1 MSDTAVRFQNV
12 WKKFRKGERFDSL
25 RDLVPALTKRLWSGK
40 PQGLTAKEFWALRDV
55 SFTLRR
61 GDSLGIIGPNGSG
74 KSTTL
79 KLLSRIM
86 KPDSGSL
93 EVHGRYGA
101 LIELGAGFHPDLT
114 GRENVYLNGTILGMK
129 RAEIA
134 RKFDEIV
141 AFAELEEF
149 LDTPV
154 KRYSSG
160 MYARLGFAVAAHVD
174 PDVLIVDEV
183 LSVGDYHF
191 QEKCFAKMQ
200 EFTRN
205 GTTLIFV
212 SHNLTAIGTLCKAAL
227 LLNHGVPVFQGNVQQ
242 AIKNYYDLYAEDTRS
257 SALEITSLR
266 LTDSAG
272 AEGDV
277 FDPGDTA
284 VFTVTVKA
292 LADIANAHA
301 CMYIRTRDGQPLFD
315 TATSRHSNSRLTL
328 TQGETATAVFRFK
341 TNLQNGVFPL
351 GFSVS
356 SEFDEYFI
364 YCNMGLKQL
373 VMTGNGKSNG
383 VVYLEPRAELLI
395 DKPAGTSESV
405 LQSGI
410 ASGR

>member
-1 MSDTAVRFQNV
+1 MSDIAVSFDHV

-25 RDLVPALTKRLWSGK
+25 RDLVPAMAKRLWSGRPK
-40 PQGLTAKEFWALRDV
+40 GLGAQEFWALRDV
-55 SFTLRR
+55 SFELQR

-79 KLLSRIM
+79 KLLSRIL
-86 KPDSGSL
+86 KPDSGS
-93 EVHGRYGA
+93 VQVVGRYGA

-114 GRENVYLNGTILGMK
+114 GRENIYLNGTILGMK

-134 RKFDEIV
+134 KKFDAIV

-160 MYARLGFAVAAHVD
+160 MYARLGFSVAAHVD
-174 PDVLIVDEV
+174 PEVLIVDEV

-191 QEKCFAKMQ
+191 QEKCFARMR

-212 SHNLTAIGTLCKAAL
+212 SHNLTAVGSLCKSAL
-227 LLNHGVPVFQGNVQQ
+227 LLNKGVPVFQGDVQG
-242 AIKNYYDLYAEDTRS
+242 AIQKYYALYEEDTKS
-257 SALEITSLR
+257 SDLEITGVSV
-266 LTDSAG
+266 TDSQG
-272 AEGDV
+272 KEREV
-277 FDPGDTA
+277 FDPGEEA
-284 VFTVTVKA
+284 VFTVQMKA
-292 LADIANAHA
+292 LADISNAHA
-301 CMYIRTRDGQPLFD
+301 CAYIRTRDGQPLFD
-315 TATSRHSNSRLTL
+315 TATSRFSETRLTL
-328 TQGETATAVFRFK
+328 AKGECATAIFRMNL
-341 TNLQNGVFPL
+341 NLQNGVFPL

-373 VMTGNGKSNG
+373 VMTGDRKSNG
-383 VVYLEPRAELLI
+383 FVFLNPQAELYLEKTEN
-395 DKPAGTSESV
+395 AGRI
-405 LQSGI
+405 LQPG
-410 ASGR
+410 AVAR

>member
-1 MSDTAVRFQNV
+1 MNDTAVSFRNV

-25 RDLVPALTKRLWSGK
+25 RDLVPALTRRLWTGRPK
-40 PQGLTAKEFWALRDV
+40 GLTAQEFWALRDV
-55 SFTLRR
+55 SFELGR

-79 KLLSRIM
+79 KLLSQIL
-86 KPDSGSL
+86 KPDQGTL
-93 EVHGRYGA
+93 QVNGRYGA

-114 GRENVYLNGTILGMK
+114 GRENIYLNGTILGMK

-160 MYARLGFAVAAHVD
+160 MYARLGFSVAAHVD
-174 PDVLIVDEV
+174 PEVLIVDEV

-191 QEKCFAKMQ
+191 QEKCFAKMR
-200 EFTRN
+200 EFTKN

-212 SHNLTAIGTLCKAAL
+212 SHNLTAVGTLCKSAL
-227 LLNHGVPVFQGNVQQ
+227 LLHKGVPVFQGDVQN
-242 AIKNYYDLYAEDTRS
+242 AIKNYYALYAEDTRS
-257 SALEITSLR
+257 SALELTR
-266 LTDSAG
+266 VTLTDVDG
-272 AEGDV
+272 RERDV
-277 FDPGDTA
+277 FNPGEEA
-284 VFTVTVKA
+284 IFTVQMKA
-292 LADIANAHA
+292 LADISNAHA

-315 TATSRHSNSRLTL
+315 TATSRFSDTRLTL
-328 TQGETATAVFRFK
+328 ARGETATAVFRV
-341 TNLQNGVFPL
+341 TLNLQNGVFPL

-373 VMTGNGKSNG
+373 VLTGDRKSNG
-383 VVYLEPRAELLI
+383 FVHLGPQAELVIGNVDEAENALRS
-395 DKPAGTSESV
+395 DVVS
-405 LQSGI
+405 
-410 ASGR
+410 R

>member
-1 MSDTAVRFQNV
+1 MSRGTVRFQNV

-25 RDLVPALTKRLWSGK
+25 RDLVPALARRMWSPR
-40 PQGLTAKEFWALRDV
+40 PQGLGSQEFWALRDV
-55 SFTLRR
+55 SFEL
-61 GDSLGIIGPNGSG
+61 GQGNSLGIIGPNGSG

-79 KLLSRIM
+79 KLLSRIL
-86 KPDSGSL
+86 KPDQGTL
-93 EVHGRYGA
+93 EVNGRYGA

-134 RKFDEIV
+134 KKFDAIV

-160 MYARLGFAVAAHVD
+160 MYARLGFSVAAHVD
-174 PDVLIVDEV
+174 PEVLIVDEV

-191 QEKCFAKMQ
+191 QEKCFARMR

-212 SHNLTAIGTLCKAAL
+212 SHNLTAVGALCKTAL
-227 LLNHGVPVFQGNVQQ
+227 LLHRGTPVYQGDVQD
-242 AIKNYYDLYAEDTRS
+242 AIKTYYSLYAEDTKS
-257 SALEITSLR
+257 SNLEITGVS
-266 LTDSAG
+266 LTDETG
-272 AEGDV
+272 RERDV
-277 FDPGDTA
+277 FDSGAGA
-284 VFTVTVKA
+284 VFTVHMKA
-292 LADIANAHA
+292 LANISNAHA
-301 CMYIRTRDGQPLFD
+301 CMYVRTRDGQPLFD
-315 TATSRHSNSRLTL
+315 TATSRYTDTRLTL
-328 TQGETATAVFRFK
+328 AKGDSATAVFRVEL
-341 TNLQNGVFPL
+341 NMQNGVFPL

-373 VMTGNGKSNG
+373 VITGDRKANG
-383 VVYLEPRAELLI
+383 VVHLNPQAELHI
-395 DKPAGTSESV
+395 GRGESESV
-405 LQSGI
+405 LQPDV
-410 ASGR
+410 AGR

>member
-1 MSDTAVRFQNV
+1 MNDTAVSFRNV

-25 RDLVPALTKRLWSGK
+25 RDLVPALTRRLWTGRPK
-40 PQGLTAKEFWALRDV
+40 GLSSQEFWALRDV
-55 SFTLRR
+55 SFELGR

-79 KLLSRIM
+79 KLLSQIL
-86 KPDSGSL
+86 KPDQGTL
-93 EVHGRYGA
+93 QVNGRYGA

-114 GRENVYLNGTILGMK
+114 GRENIYLNGTILGMK

-160 MYARLGFAVAAHVD
+160 MYARLGFSVAAHVD
-174 PDVLIVDEV
+174 PEVLIVDEV

-191 QEKCFAKMQ
+191 QEKCFAKMR
-200 EFTRN
+200 EFTKN

-212 SHNLTAIGTLCKAAL
+212 SHNLTAIGTLCKSAL
-227 LLNHGVPVFQGNVQQ
+227 LLHKGVPVFQGDVQS
-242 AIKNYYDLYAEDTRS
+242 AIKNYYALYAEDTKS
-257 SALEITSLR
+257 SALELTR
-266 LTDSAG
+266 VTLTDIDG
-272 AEGDV
+272 RERDV
-277 FDPGDTA
+277 FNPGDEA
-284 VFTVTVKA
+284 IFTVQMKA
-292 LADIANAHA
+292 LADIANTHA

-315 TATSRHSNSRLTL
+315 TATSRFSDTRLTL
-328 TQGETATAVFRFK
+328 AKGETATAVFRV
-341 TNLQNGVFPL
+341 TLNLQNGVFPL

-373 VMTGNGKSNG
+373 VLTGDRKSNG
-383 VVYLEPRAELLI
+383 FVHLGPQAELVIGNPEEAENALRS
-395 DKPAGTSESV
+395 DAVS
-405 LQSGI
+405 
-410 ASGR
+410 R

>member
-1 MSDTAVRFQNV
+1 MNDNAVRFENV

-25 RDLVPALTKRLWSGK
+25 RDLVPALVKRLWSRPAK
-40 PQGLTAKEFWALRDV
+40 GLGAQEFWALRDV
-55 SFTLRR
+55 SFELRR

-79 KLLSRIM
+79 KLLSRIL
-86 KPDSGSL
+86 KPDSGTL
-93 EVHGRYGA
+93 QVNGRYGA

-129 RAEIA
+129 RAEIT

-174 PDVLIVDEV
+174 PEVLIVDEV

-191 QEKCFAKMQ
+191 QEKCFAKMR

-212 SHNLTAIGTLCKAAL
+212 SHNLTAVGTLCKSAL
-227 LLNHGVPVFQGNVQQ
+227 LLNRGIPVFQGDVQK
-242 AIKNYYDLYAEDTRS
+242 AIKRYYDLYAEDTKS
-257 SALEITSLR
+257 SALEITQAR
-266 LTDSAG
+266 LTDSTG
-272 AEGDV
+272 AEREV
-277 FDPGDTA
+277 FEPGETA
-284 VFTVTVKA
+284 VFTIQMKA
-292 LADIANAHA
+292 LAAISNAHA

-315 TATSRHSNSRLTL
+315 TATSRFNDTRLTL
-328 TQGETATAVFRFK
+328 VPGECATAVFRMK
-341 TNLQNGVFPL
+341 VNLQNGVFPL

-356 SEFDEYFI
+356 SEFDEYFV

-373 VMTGNGKSNG
+373 VMTGNRKSNG
-383 VVYLEPRAELLI
+383 SVYLDPQAELLI
-395 DKPAGTSESV
+395 GKNKEDSEGI
-405 LQSGI
+405 LQSGVVT
-410 ASGR
+410 G

>member
-1 MSDTAVRFQNV
+1 MNDTAVSFRNV

-25 RDLVPALTKRLWSGK
+25 RDLVPALTRRLWSGRPK
-40 PQGLTAKEFWALRDV
+40 GLSSQEFWALRDV
-55 SFTLRR
+55 SFELGR

-79 KLLSRIM
+79 KLLSQIL
-86 KPDSGSL
+86 KPDQGTL
-93 EVHGRYGA
+93 HVNGRYGA

-114 GRENVYLNGTILGMK
+114 GRENIYLNGTILGMK

-160 MYARLGFAVAAHVD
+160 MYARLGFSVAAHVD
-174 PDVLIVDEV
+174 PEVLIVDEV

-191 QEKCFAKMQ
+191 QEKCFAKMR
-200 EFTRN
+200 EFTKN

-212 SHNLTAIGTLCKAAL
+212 SHNLTAIGTLCKSAL
-227 LLNHGVPVFQGNVQQ
+227 LLHRGVPVFQGDVQS
-242 AIKNYYDLYAEDTRS
+242 AIKNYYALYAEDTKS
-257 SALEITSLR
+257 SALELTR
-266 LTDSAG
+266 VTLTDIDG
-272 AEGDV
+272 RERDV
-277 FDPGDTA
+277 FHPGDEA
-284 VFTVTVKA
+284 IFTVHMKA
-292 LADIANAHA
+292 LGDISNAHA

-315 TATSRHSNSRLTL
+315 TATSRFSDTRLTL
-328 TQGETATAVFRFK
+328 ARGETATAVFRV
-341 TNLQNGVFPL
+341 TLNLQNGVFPL

-373 VMTGNGKSNG
+373 VLTGDRKSNG
-383 VVYLEPRAELLI
+383 FVHLGPQAELVIGNADEAENALRS
-395 DKPAGTSESV
+395 DAVS
-405 LQSGI
+405 
-410 ASGR
+410 R